1 MDVTF
6 NLNSELQL
14 LSQTFKNTDHE
25 VEAHHS
31 DAIAVLFC
39 AAMQLLFNHLL
50 VANLQGSRFAPGA
63 VQFIQLAESTLCP
76 DAETSNMSTRS
87 ESQEVQFVYV
97 QQSDS

>member
-1 MDVTF
+1 MYARNNWTYMDIRF

-31 DAIAVLFC
+31 DVIAILFC

-63 VQFIQLAESTLCP
+63 V
-76 DAETSNMSTRS
+76 
-87 ESQEVQFVYV
+87 
-97 QQSDS
+97 